1 VLWILFF
8 FRIEQ
13 WSAVG
18 RGWLRGVC
26 VGVFGR
32 WCCRKCGV
40 LSKVRRLVESAASC
54 RKCGV
59 VVESAASLSKVQR
72 RCLKCGV
79 VAHSEFLSATRD
91 SLFYYGAFFFPDNN
105 NVDK

>member
-26 VGVFGR
+26 VGVFSVG
-32 WCCRKCGV
+32 GV
-40 LSKVRRLVESAASC
+40 VESAASC

>member
-1 VLWILFF
+1 MCFGFF
-8 FRIEQ
+8 FFFESSSGRPLAAAGCVE
-13 WSAVG
+13 SVLECSVG
-18 RGWLRGVC
+18 GV
-26 VGVFGR
+26 
-32 WCCRKCGV
+32 
-40 LSKVRRLVESAASC
+40 VESAASC